1 MIRSQ
6 VESWPPPTLGCTAH
20 ASTRRKNLKMQTPS
34 PPASGRTPLAE
45 RSLHRSGT
53 GGRFSDVLR
62 PAAATTDHIRDVL
75 VSRAVLSL
83 CHPLRLRA
91 LPSVRN
97 SGTPPRP
104 QTSEQ
109 APGQRPREAGRGRRA
124 GRAGA
129 AAQAARPAPFTLLPG
144 ATAGPFSPSTQYA
157 EVSRVSRPAAPPC
170 PRPSWVT
177 HAIQAP
183 RIERLEL
190 QERSLTRPGS
200 RGGNLGTRA
209 AEEGI
214 RGSREC
220 PREHPVPLKEFSLK
234 TENSVA

>member
-1 MIRSQ
+1 MDSEWWLTLRGGTGFLPPGRFRPEAAHLSRVSADGGGGCRVIRSQ

-20 ASTRRKNLKMQTPS
+20 ASTRRKNLKMQTPP
-34 PPASGRTPLAE
+34 PPASGWTPLAE
-45 RSLHRSGT
+45 RWLHRSGT
-53 GGRFSDVLR
+53 GGRFSDALR
-62 PAAATTDHIRDVL
+62 PAAATTDHSRDVL

-129 AAQAARPAPFTLLPG
+129 AAQAARPAPFTLLP
-144 ATAGPFSPSTQYA
+144 
-157 EVSRVSRPAAPPC
+157 
-170 PRPSWVT
+170 
-177 HAIQAP
+177 
-183 RIERLEL
+183 EL
-190 QERSLTRPGS
+190 QLVLFPPPHSTPRS
-200 RGGNLGTRA
+200 
-209 AEEGI
+209 
-214 RGSREC
+214 
-220 PREHPVPLKEFSLK
+220 PV
-234 TENSVA
+234 